1 MRKYFRNL
9 WPTWQQ
15 YRQWSMPDKLTF
27 IGTCVGILSLFI
39 TIATID
45 AYVLLITI
53 AIMVVTL
60 LIKITTDKPLI
71 QGKWDKEKAN
81 EIVLNLMNQ
90 HSNPK
95 EHDLISR
102 RIIDH
107 YTLNYMDKTS
117 IIVVGYLSH
126 DSCHACA
133 PELSFVEFIK
143 VRNGWNL
150 KEAYINAFQDG
161 SWGEPPSSIKL
172 LAVGHD
178 IFGVVIE
185 HGYTAQG
192 YLEEYTSIHAVV
204 AGEFREIFS
213 EITGVDDSGIGS
225 PSKDSWNSLITF
237 RQQGTSFYD
246 MVVQQTGKKDGQ
258 PLRNKIVYK
267 FDGRKYSSSNI
278 YQ

>member
-1 MRKYFRNL
+1 M
-9 WPTWQQ
+9 
-15 YRQWSMPDKLTF
+15 
-27 IGTCVGILSLFI
+27 
-39 TIATID
+39 
-45 AYVLLITI
+45 
-53 AIMVVTL
+53 
-60 LIKITTDKPLI
+60 
-71 QGKWDKEKAN
+71 
-81 EIVLNLMNQ
+81 
-90 HSNPK
+90 
-95 EHDLISR
+95 
-102 RIIDH
+102 
-107 YTLNYMDKTS
+107 
-117 IIVVGYLSH
+117 SH

-133 PELSFVEFIK
+133 PKLSFVEFIK

-172 LAVGHD
+172 LAIGHD

-185 HGYTAQG
+185 HGYAGQG

-213 EITGVDDSGIGS
+213 EITGVDDSGTGR